1 MQELHRA
8 GRNRNFSLAGCTQGL
23 TCTGNQHKAVPL
35 HELGLD
41 LTRGLGGGV
50 WL

>member
-8 GRNRNFSLAGCTQGL
+8 GRNRDFSLGGCTQGL
-23 TCTGNQHKAVPL
+23 TGTGNQHKAVRL
-35 HELGLD
+35 HELGLG
-41 LTRGLGGGV
+41 LTKGLGGRV